1 MAPPNAEKAKAA
13 LATLLTTRGNILLK
27 QHRMADAIAAYEKAA
42 AVSTNPGVAYFN
54 ICALLYNQGRMQ
66 EVVPACDKAIAA
78 YPAKADAYFIK
89 GSALFGDA
97 RIENGKMVLPDGA
110 VQAFQKY
117 LELAPSGSHV
127 TDVKAM
133 LTSVGQTIET
143 TYRTGSETNPPPPR
157 LIRVLPGS
165 ARPDL
170 SGKPP
175 ASRRQ
180 RSLLF
185 PEIPI
190 FFAQVRSPLNGIVKL
205 QRKEFAWL
213 EQLVNDQGKNFRAK
227 RRERAKFVAVFHSL
241 RIRADKDIGP
251 LPNPSPIPI
260 EFVKAGAQL
269 CWHACDLGIQ
279 ARALFDGNLVRRS
292 IENERRLRGEQHRDP
307 GDHEASC
314 HGCKAPETV
323 IGSTPRFSSRRG
335 QYIAV
340 RDTWRPPPFDRAAAF
355 RRGRKSNDRGRG

>member
-78 YPAKADAYFIK
+78 DPAKADAYFIK

-110 VQAFQKY
+110 VQALQKY

-143 TYRTGSETNPPPPR
+143 TYQN
-157 LIRVLPGS
+157 
-165 ARPDL
+165 
-170 SGKPP
+170 
-175 ASRRQ
+175 
-180 RSLLF
+180 
-185 PEIPI
+185 
-190 FFAQVRSPLNGIVKL
+190 
-205 QRKEFAWL
+205 RKR
-213 EQLVNDQGKNFRAK
+213 N
-227 RRERAKFVAVFHSL
+227 
-241 RIRADKDIGP
+241 
-251 LPNPSPIPI
+251 
-260 EFVKAGAQL
+260 
-269 CWHACDLGIQ
+269 
-279 ARALFDGNLVRRS
+279 
-292 IENERRLRGEQHRDP
+292 
-307 GDHEASC
+307 
-314 HGCKAPETV
+314 
-323 IGSTPRFSSRRG
+323 
-335 QYIAV
+335 
-340 RDTWRPPPFDRAAAF
+340 
-355 RRGRKSNDRGRG
+355 